1 LRPCACH
8 GCACHGRG
16 CRGPFIQDCGGE
28 ECHDPQAYRTRDQ
41 RPWHPAFALSS
52 HVFPNLV
59 TRSSFS
65 AHIHPRHPHPKH
77 GAIDYSSIGISGQ
90 TL

>member
-1 LRPCACH
+1 
-8 GCACHGRG
+8 
-16 CRGPFIQDCGGE
+16 
-28 ECHDPQAYRTRDQ
+28 
-41 RPWHPAFALSS
+41 
-52 HVFPNLV
+52 VFPNLV